1 MPVHGRKRR
10 CALVVLAVAG
20 LAARAEAKL
29 KASVT
34 AGGVEYQVSCE
45 RCDKGADCLSVKAV
59 AKDVPAAKLIVDK
72 ESYCRGVEDR
82 LEVEISARE
91 FKLSPALTG
100 VLIKQESGGEAIAH
114 NYWLV
119 ALIDGKLGK
128 LWDAMYSTHEVVS
141 IESYTLKTT
150 DSDGNGRQEIDY
162 KAPFP
167 VSNDAGNTEGAAD
180 TWEHQLLEFSD
191 AKKAMVAKSPHPEFA
206 AVLSSNKS
214 LKDALALKRGLIK
227 DPKCDAKDFLV
238 LDTKTLPK
246 LREGFYVVAG
256 IAESRAGAQEKL
268 DRIKACR
275 PQISGAIRQVR

>member
-1 MPVHGRKRR
+1 MRR

-20 LAARAEAKL
+20 FAARAEAKL

-72 ESYCRGVEDR
+72 ESHCRGVEDR

-91 FKLSPALTG
+91 FKLSPALSG

-150 DSDGNGRQEIDY
+150 DTDGNGRPQGPEVRREGLSG
-162 KAPFP
+162 ARHE
-167 VSNDAGNTEGAAD
+167 DAAQAA
-180 TWEHQLLEFSD
+180 
-191 AKKAMVAKSPHPEFA
+191 
-206 AVLSSNKS
+206 
-214 LKDALALKRGLIK
+214 RGLLRGRGYRRVARRRAAEARQ
-227 DPKCDAKDFLV
+227 DQS
-238 LDTKTLPK
+238 LPPPD
-246 LREGFYVVAG
+246 LRRDQTGPL
-256 IAESRAGAQEKL
+256 S
-268 DRIKACR
+268 
-275 PQISGAIRQVR
+275 